1 VFKTD
6 LPYEV
11 ISPVTVPTRYYI
23 DAIDANKR
31 DEYLNIIKEAY
42 DKITKDYD
50 IVIIEGCPTIRS
62 FVRVGI
68 DDVSIAQALGIKEL
82 VFVQT
87 ESSDKVIDDFFFTR
101 NYFKFRDINIKGLI
115 FNAIDFDYIPRIE
128 ELYENHI
135 KIYNIPVIAMIEKSM
150 KLLAPR
156 VSEIQEAIGGELIND
171 ITSAGLENWV
181 KSYIVG
187 AMKTQA
193 ALRYLRQAE
202 SSAVI
207 TGGDRADLILAALDT
222 DVSCLILTGF
232 MQPDTKIITA
242 ANDKGV
248 PIILS
253 PSDTYTTLRNIE
265 RMETRIQID
274 ELEIIEEL
282 CEDCIDWDLLLK

>member
-1 VFKTD
+1 
-6 LPYEV
+6 
-11 ISPVTVPTRYYI
+11 
-23 DAIDANKR
+23 
-31 DEYLNIIKEAY
+31 
-42 DKITKDYD
+42 
-50 IVIIEGCPTIRS
+50 
-62 FVRVGI
+62 
-68 DDVSIAQALGIKEL
+68 
-82 VFVQT
+82 
-87 ESSDKVIDDFFFTR
+87 
-101 NYFKFRDINIKGLI
+101 
-115 FNAIDFDYIPRIE
+115 
-128 ELYENHI
+128 LYENHI
-135 KIYNIPVIAMIEKSM
+135 KRYNIPVIAMIEKSM